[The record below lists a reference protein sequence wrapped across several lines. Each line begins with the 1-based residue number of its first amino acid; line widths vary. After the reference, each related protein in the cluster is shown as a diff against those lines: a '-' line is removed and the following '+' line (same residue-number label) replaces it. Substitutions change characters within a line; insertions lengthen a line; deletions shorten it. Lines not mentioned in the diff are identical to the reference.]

1 MIKVET
7 KKSLFLA
14 NINTMEEV
22 VAQIEKRI
30 KDAKKVVSKSSITDG
45 DINQFIGTITPI
57 SKRVEELTSLQN
69 TMLVIHEN

>member
-30 KDAKKVVSKSSITDG
+30 KDAKKVVSKVVSRMEIL
-45 DINQFIGTITPI
+45 INLSEQ
-57 SKRVEELTSLQN
+57 
-69 TMLVIHEN
+69 